1 MPRGFPNSKTPSL
14 GSTDD
19 IEAKVLIPELRE
31 GGIDASDIEIVSGQN
46 LNDAVAQAKFM
57 EEKVVIEIESDDDP
71 NAPVFVYLGNGG
83 VTQYVERGKEQ
94 AVKRKFLYSALAAKA
109 VKFASSFGK
118 DNSGNEYNRLTPSA
132 RNTHRVRLVR
142 DDNPQGGMKWVQ
154 SVMQSA

>member
-1 MPRGFPNSKTPSL
+1 MPRGFPNSKNPAM

-31 GGIDASDIEIVSGQN
+31 GGIDASDIEIVPAQN
-46 LNDAVAQAKFM
+46 LYSAASEAAFM
-57 EEKVVIEIESDDDP
+57 EEKVVIEIEADDDP
-71 NAPVFVYLGNGG
+71 NAPVFIYLGNNG

-109 VKFASSFGK
+109 VKFASAFGK

-132 RNTHRVRLVR
+132 RTTHRVRLVR
-142 DDNPQGGMKWVQ
+142 DDNPQGGMRWLQ
-154 SVMQSA
+154 SVMQTA

>member
-1 MPRGFPNSKTPSL
+1 MPRGIPNSKTQSL

-31 GGIDASDIEIVSGQN
+31 GGIDASDIEIVQAA
-46 LNDAVAQAKFM
+46 DANRVIDELKFM
-57 EEKVVIEIESDDDP
+57 EEKVVIEIEADDDP

-109 VKFASSFGK
+109 VKFASAFGK
-118 DNSGNEYNRLTPSA
+118 DNSGNEFNRLTGTA
-132 RNTHRVRLVR
+132 RTTHRVRLVR
-142 DDNPQGGMKWVQ
+142 DDNPQGGMKWLQ
-154 SVMQSA
+154 KVMQTA